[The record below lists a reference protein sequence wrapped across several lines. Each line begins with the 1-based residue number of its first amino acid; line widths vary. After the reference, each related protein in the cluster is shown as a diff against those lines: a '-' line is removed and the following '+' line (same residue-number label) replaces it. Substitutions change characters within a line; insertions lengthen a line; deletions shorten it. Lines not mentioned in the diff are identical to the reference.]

1 MLKLQQQNDW
11 TANTTVQLA
20 FGLFLI
26 SLIIRALFG
35 IYGLEIDRPFTG
47 DEGGFHWRAVKMLE
61 GGFGQRAHRA
71 PLTAIAITPAYWIFG
86 PSPEVG
92 RWVMVLISSLG
103 APLVFRLGT
112 VISGSAIVGLIGGL
126 YWAVYPPS
134 VFYTSLVY
142 TENLSAVLVV
152 LSMISYFWSASSGKA
167 TAAMLTGVIWGCLA
181 LNRMT
186 YLLLPFAF
194 VAFSILFGS
203 VVQPGTRLRV
213 IQWILV
219 IVMFSVTLTPWILHT
234 YSLYGVFMPH
244 NTRGGWTLLISNGNL
259 DAPMVKKGGYS
270 RDQEYNFSDIQPKPN
285 KLVLDNLRRQM
296 AIERI
301 IDHIQNRPYDYLM
314 VMKNRVKNFWSWR
327 PDPYDDKWTRNDW
340 IMLFV
345 WGPVLVGAFLSP
357 ALWQWRRF
365 WPITIT
371 VAYSFFIV
379 LPFWSTPRF
388 RYPVDPLLVMIAV
401 WGFSCILQRSKK
413 QARPRLAM
421 PRHGR

>member
-1 MLKLQQQNDW
+1 
-11 TANTTVQLA
+11 
-20 FGLFLI
+20 
-26 SLIIRALFG
+26 
-35 IYGLEIDRPFTG
+35 
-47 DEGGFHWRAVKMLE
+47 
-61 GGFGQRAHRA
+61 
-71 PLTAIAITPAYWIFG
+71 
-86 PSPEVG
+86 
-92 RWVMVLISSLG
+92 MVLISSLG
-103 APLVFRLGT
+103 APLVFRLGAI
-112 VISGSAIVGLIGGL
+112 ISRSAIVGLIGGL
-126 YWAVYPPS
+126 YWAEYPPS